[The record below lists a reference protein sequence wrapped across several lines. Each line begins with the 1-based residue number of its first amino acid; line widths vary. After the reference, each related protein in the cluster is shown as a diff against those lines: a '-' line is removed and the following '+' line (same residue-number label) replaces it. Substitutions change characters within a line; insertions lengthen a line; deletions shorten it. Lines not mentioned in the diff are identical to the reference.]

1 MIYIK
6 GMEGKGTDIAVY
18 CFLFQV
24 LCTFIYLFF
33 VQRPM
38 YDIVYIQN
46 AGLIRPVM
54 ILCVWVFCTH
64 VCYEKLYGMH
74 FLPWEIFF
82 MWSICRDWVYHNLF
96 QSCYAVVQFTFWIS
110 VDKMLIGTMRSR
122 TDMSFWQMGP
132 GKKKNML
139 FIIDPHLGPLPN
151 IRINWMGAGHNQKQP
166 NPLTTLQCHGDW
178 GASFL
183 GV

>member
-1 MIYIK
+1 
-6 GMEGKGTDIAVY
+6 
-18 CFLFQV
+18 
-24 LCTFIYLFF
+24 
-33 VQRPM
+33 M

-46 AGLIRPVM
+46 AGFIRPVM
-54 ILCVWVFCTH
+54 ILCVWV
-64 VCYEKLYGMH
+64 LYTCVLWKTMWHAFPSLGN
-74 FLPWEIFF
+74 IF
-82 MWSICRDWVYHNLF
+82 MWFIYRDWVYHNLF

-139 FIIDPHLGPLPN
+139 FIFDPHLGPLPN
-151 IRINWMGAGHNQKQP
+151 IRISWMGAGHNQEQP